1 MERHGSLMVV
11 EKPLEQ
17 QSYSTL
23 EAVHP
28 GLQGE
33 VAERLRQGNAQF
45 IDRTPDGN
53 KVVVLEVPAAVNR
66 NGLYDGLQ
74 VVSEKGVRA
83 PRICGL
89 KRRHFLIIVSV
100 VIVAI
105 VVAVAASVA
114 AVLKSRS
121 TNSPRP
127 KGDPTTA
134 QDQSGA
140 SNSSTNTQAA
150 NLPLNSGLAII
161 SWQQNGV
168 TFRRTFYQHGTTNAI
183 MQSTW
188 DANSNSSRSNIV
200 TNSTVPVKKGTPIS
214 ATVLSYGNFF
224 VCLPSINQ
232 SS

>member
-1 MERHGSLMVV
+1 MERYGSLTVV
-11 EKPLEQ
+11 ERPSEQ

-23 EAVHP
+23 EVVHP

-33 VAERLRQGNAQF
+33 VAEKLRQGNAQF
-45 IDRTPDGN
+45 IDRTSDGN
-53 KVVVLEVPAAVNR
+53 KVVVLKVPTA
-66 NGLYDGLQ
+66 DGLQ
-74 VVSEKGVRA
+74 VVSERGVRA

-89 KRRHFLIIVSV
+89 KRRHFLIIVSL
-100 VIVAI
+100 VIVTI
-105 VVAVAASVA
+105 VVAVTASVA
-114 AVLKSRS
+114 AVLKNRS
-121 TNSPRP
+121 TNSQRS
-127 KGDPTTA
+127 KGDPTTV